1 MTFTT
6 QTETDTLS
14 AHRNILI
21 AVGTAVMHAAETKET
36 TWVFAADKDTW
47 RLAAYTDNTQQLR
60 VLTQLDR

>member
-21 AVGTAVMHAAETKET
+21 AIGTAVMHTAETKET
-36 TWVFAADKDTW
+36 TWVFAQNEDTW
-47 RLAAYTDNTQQLR
+47 RLAAYIDDTQQLR
-60 VLTQLDR
+60 VVTQLDR